1 MEHMSFEE
9 IVTNIKSQRPQLR
22 VEERNDGCAIW
33 WSDGT
38 ETAKRLLRI
47 SRTAGTSRLTIKRA
61 VSSLLEGEDVL
72 LKFDGSADDLLDI
85 VDAEITLS
93 QTSPGARLSAE
104 HTGLKLP
111 GNLLDENL
119 FRSEIESLYKSAPAW
134 EVENWFPRL
143 QQYLSTTREASVV
156 QLQDREFLK
165 ELFEADHVSAT
176 GMCTVRSAP
185 AIADDNFVAWFSN
198 KAAQPLPADPQ
209 EAAARL
215 VELHDETAAKFRELC
230 GKRPF
235 LKINRALCALFPDY
249 FTTVA
254 DEGKLTV
261 LYRALGGKRRMH
273 VIHMHIAIRKLVE
286 ETLHPVAPGT
296 MDSVR
301 QMCLP
306 WLLYR
311 QISDDK
317 GAATAQSEAAPT
329 NGLVPMPAVL
339 RRKGLTAIK
348 GYFQTLLGYLPAL
361 SGDGLTEEEFRDLI
375 RESNPTLLD
384 SSIRTN
390 INVVM
395 REFDLC
401 RRNGNLYQLTA
412 RGINL
417 LESQDPQELADQL
430 LTKTLGVDY
439 VIRTL
444 AAGSKSKAEL
454 VALLQ
459 IVNPG
464 WTSAFAPTALL
475 GWLLSI
481 GIIAYEPISGYALT
495 EAGQQWNALIA
506 WEPPTLPKV
515 AETVVEIQAEVDAKL
530 VLPDWAMVK
539 QRLAETAAGNFK
551 WDQGLVEQ
559 LHGGLWFHPV
569 RHFAIMAGLSGS
581 GKTQL
586 ALNYANALCGT
597 QPAGQESVKVL
608 PVQPGWF
615 DTSPLLGYV
624 HPIRQGMYVGTPF
637 LDLLLRAAEN
647 PKTPYV
653 VVLDEM
659 NLSHPEQYL
668 APILSAMETYGVI
681 DLHQM
686 DVEVTGVPN
695 QIRYPA
701 NLAIIGTVNMDETT
715 HGLSDKVLDRA
726 FTLEFWKIDVES
738 FPKWSALE
746 ADDVRTKAKTVL
758 GKMMDALEPVRL
770 HFGWRT
776 IDDVVSYLAFSQRLG
791 VSSDKA
797 LDDVLYAK
805 VLPKL
810 RGEHSERFAKAI
822 AQAQDIC
829 QEYGLA
835 RCAAKVR
842 EMARDLSET
851 GSTRFWR

>member
-1 MEHMSFEE
+1 MKLDDATDDFLGNDEAESALSP
-9 IVTNIKSQRPQLR
+9 TNVGGR
-22 VEERNDGCAIW
+22 VPVER
-33 WSDGT
+33 
-38 ETAKRLLRI
+38 
-47 SRTAGTSRLTIKRA
+47 SRLK
-61 VSSLLEGEDVL
+61 VPGEL
-72 LKFDGSADDLLDI
+72 TEAN
-85 VDAEITLS
+85 T
-93 QTSPGARLSAE
+93 
-104 HTGLKLP
+104 
-111 GNLLDENL
+111 
-119 FRSEIESLYKSAPAW
+119 FRQEIESLFKSPPAW
-134 EVENWFPRL
+134 EVEDWFPRL
-143 QQYLSTTREASVV
+143 QQHLSRTRGASAV
-156 QLQDREFLK
+156 QLCDKAFLK
-165 ELFEADHVSAT
+165 ELFDSDHVSAT

-185 AIADDNFVAWFSN
+185 AIENEDFVSWFSN
-198 KAAQPLPADPQ
+198 KASQSLPTDSQ

-215 VELHDETAAKFRELC
+215 IALHDEIAVKFRELC

-249 FTTVA
+249 FTTLA
-254 DEGKLTV
+254 DEGKLTE
-261 LYRALGGKRRMH
+261 LYRTLGGKGRVH
-273 VIHMHIAIRKLVE
+273 VIHMHIAIRKMVE
-286 ETLHPVAPGT
+286 DILGPAEPGT
-296 MDSVR
+296 LDSVK

-306 WLLYR
+306 WLLYT
-311 QISDDK
+311 QISNGE
-317 GAATAQSEAAPT
+317 GAARSPSEAVPA
-329 NGLVPMPAVL
+329 NMLVPMPAVL

-348 GYFQTLLGYLPAL
+348 GSFQTLLGYLPAL

-375 RESNPTLLD
+375 RESNPSLVD
-384 SSIRTN
+384 SSIRTT

-401 RRNGNLYQLTA
+401 RRNGDAYQLTA

-430 LTKTLGVDY
+430 LTKILGVDY
-439 VIRTL
+439 VIRSL
-444 AAGSKSKAEL
+444 AAGSKSKTEL

-459 IVNPG
+459 TVNPG
-464 WTSAFAPTALL
+464 WTSTFAPTALL
-475 GWLLSI
+475 GWLMSLKVVSYDPR
-481 GIIAYEPISGYALT
+481 GGYALT
-495 EAGQQWNALIA
+495 EFGHQWNELIT
-506 WEPPTLPKV
+506 WEPATLPKV
-515 AETVVEIQAEVDAKL
+515 TETVVELQAEIDAKL
-530 VLPDWAMVK
+530 GLPEWATVT
-539 QRLAETAAGNFK
+539 QRLAEATAGNFK
-551 WDQGLVEQ
+551 WDSGLIEQ

-569 RHFAIMAGLSGS
+569 RHFAVMAGLSGS

-586 ALNYANALCGT
+586 ALNYGHALCGT

-624 HPIRQGMYVGTPF
+624 HPIQQSIYVGTPF

-647 PKTPYV
+647 PTTPYV
-653 VVLDEM
+653 AILDEM

-668 APILSAMETYGVI
+668 APILSAMETHGII

-686 DVEVTGVPN
+686 DDEISGVPN

-738 FPKWSALE
+738 FPKWYTLE
-746 ADDVRTKAKTVL
+746 ADDIRAKTKSVL
-758 GKMMDALEPVRL
+758 EKLMAALEPVRL

-776 IDDVVSYLAFSQRLG
+776 IDDVVSYLVFSQGLG

-822 AQAQDIC
+822 AQIQSIC
-829 QEYGLA
+829 QEYGLV
-835 RCAAKVR
+835 RCASKVQ
-842 EMARDLSET
+842 EMVRDLSET